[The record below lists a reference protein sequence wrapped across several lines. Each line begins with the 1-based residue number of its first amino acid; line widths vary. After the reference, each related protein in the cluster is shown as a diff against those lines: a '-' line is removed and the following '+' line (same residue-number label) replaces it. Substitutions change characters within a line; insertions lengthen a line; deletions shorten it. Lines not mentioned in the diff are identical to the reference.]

1 MTYVMVIFGSSMIQ
15 NESSQLINGS
25 FLQTKP
31 VYSGYKIMRKNEKG
45 IIFIGLEVGMR
56 WEST

>member
-15 NESSQLINGS
+15 NESSQLVNGS
-25 FLQTKP
+25 FLHTKP
-31 VYSGYKIMRKNEKG
+31 VYSGYEILREKGKG